1 MLSLAIHDDAECLNP
16 CPILVVPCVR
26 PFGDQLFTE
35 TMKAKAEGIAAS
47 DMAPV
52 SLMENLGR
60 VSADRIETWRNTGLR
75 AIAAGEVRWA
85 RPARERVVASAVGVT
100 VPEPRGCVPPSPPCE
115 CPWVPSPSPFI
126 AWSRCV

>member
-75 AIAAGEVRWA
+75 AIAAGEVRWPTCAWA
-85 RPARERVVASAVGVT
+85 RRSKR
-100 VPEPRGCVPPSPPCE
+100 RGCNRPGASWLRAPLTSL
-115 CPWVPSPSPFI
+115 
-126 AWSRCV
+126 